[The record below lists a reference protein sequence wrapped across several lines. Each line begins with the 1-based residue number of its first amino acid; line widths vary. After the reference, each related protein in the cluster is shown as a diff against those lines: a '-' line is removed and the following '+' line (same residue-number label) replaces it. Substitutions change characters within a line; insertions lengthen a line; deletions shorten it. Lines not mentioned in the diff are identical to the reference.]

1 MNELVP
7 KVLSVLLCCLDKAL
21 SKITVSE
28 EEVCLAY
35 RLRSSSRETK
45 QELRQGTWMLGL
57 KQRFGRLSGFSFASL
72 AYSATFLRE
81 PRSTCPPHDYVN
93 SGVGPA
99 MSISNQEKA
108 SQMCLQGNLMKTIL
122 PLKFPF
128 YRHA

>member
-1 MNELVP
+1 MNELVA

-28 EEVCLAY
+28 EGVCLAY
-35 RLRSSSRETK
+35 RLCSSSRETK

-57 KQRFGRLSGFSFASL
+57 KQRSGRLSGFCFPSL
-72 AYSATFLRE
+72 LSYLSYRAQVYLPT
-81 PRSTCPPHDYVN
+81 PHDSVN

-122 PLKFPF
+122 PLRFPF
-128 YRHA
+128 YRQA